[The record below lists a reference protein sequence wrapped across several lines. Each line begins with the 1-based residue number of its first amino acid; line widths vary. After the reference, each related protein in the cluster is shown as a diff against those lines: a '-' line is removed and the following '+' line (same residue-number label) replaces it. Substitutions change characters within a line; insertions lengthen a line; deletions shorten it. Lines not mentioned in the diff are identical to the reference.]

1 MITNDQLLKL
11 FVLVPSSVENFNGAT
26 VSGAANE
33 HRIFFEQSTGL
44 LWAKGQSFGGND
56 SELEAIVNGL
66 IGEDT
71 NKSIRTIAGE
81 VLSEAMNLADDVDT
95 TINNLTE
102 VLNWFKDLPEE
113 EEGALNLIAKI
124 GKPAELYTAEDETE
138 NPEHVKGTVKTAAT
152 GLYKLI
158 EDSVAAKNV
167 TADGAS
173 GELLVDA
180 TASNNKVEVSSTTK
194 LQNAVAA
201 AETSIQSI
209 TVAGTA
215 LTVSGNANAKG
226 AEITKSDLQSALFT
240 NTYQSSPLTYSYLGV
255 KVDIKESNGE
265 LTYLNIDPSL
275 LLDTVYSYIASN
287 ELVTATAL
295 TNLNT
300 RVTTLEEFNPWETY
314 EASVTPSPEP

>member
-11 FVLVPSSVENFNGAT
+11 FVLVPDGVSFNGTA
-26 VSGAANE
+26 VSGAEGE
-33 HRIFFEQSTGL
+33 HRIFFEQKTGK
-44 LWAKGQSFGGND
+44 LWAKGRSYGIDDAQSTA
-56 SELEAIVNGL
+56 LQTL
-66 IGEDT
+66 IGTDT
-71 NKSIRTIAGE
+71 GQSVRAIASD
-81 VLSEAMNLADDVDT
+81 VLSKALSLSDDADT
-95 TINNLTE
+95 TISNLTE
-102 VLNWFKDLPEE
+102 VLNWFKNLPEGDA
-113 EEGALNLIAKI
+113 GALALVNAV
-124 GKPAELYTAEDETE
+124 GKPAVFYTAEDDE
-138 NPEHVKGTVKTAAT
+138 VIAGTKEVGDVKTAAT

-215 LTVSGNANAKG
+215 LTVSGNANAKT
-226 AEITKSDLQSALFT
+226 AAITKSDLQSALFT
-240 NTYQSSPLTYSYLGV
+240 NTYESSPLTYSYLGV

-265 LTYLNIDPSL
+265 LTYLNVDPSS
-275 LLDTVYSYIASN
+275 LLDTVYSYIAAN
-287 ELVTATAL
+287 ELVTANAL
-295 TNLNT
+295 TNLDT
-300 RVTTLEEFNPWETY
+300 RVDHLEEFDPWETY
-314 EASVTPSPEP
+314 SAS

>member
-11 FVLVPSSVENFNGAT
+11 FVLVPSNVEFNGAT
-26 VSGAANE
+26 VSGATNE
-33 HRIFFEQSTGL
+33 HRIFFEQKTGK
-44 LWAKGQSFGGND
+44 LWAKGRSYGIEDAQATA
-56 SELEAIVNGL
+56 LKTL

-71 NKSIRTIAGE
+71 NKSVRTIAGE
-81 VLSEAMNLADDVDT
+81 VVNTALNLTDDATT
-95 TINNLTE
+95 TINTLKE
-102 VLNWFKDLPEE
+102 VLNWFDNLPEGDA
-113 EEGALNLIAKI
+113 GALALVEAV
-124 GKPAELYTAEDETE
+124 GKPASGTPNTEGYT
-138 NPEHVKGTVKTAAT
+138 PAT

-215 LTVSGNANAKG
+215 LTVSGAANAKG

-240 NTYQSSPLTYSYLGV
+240 NTYESSPLSYSYLGV

-265 LTYLNIDPSL
+265 LTYLNVDPSS
-275 LLDTVYSYIASN
+275 LLDTVYSYIGDN

-295 TNLNT
+295 TELNN
-300 RVTTLEEFNPWETY
+300 RVTALEEFDPWENYVAPT
-314 EASVTPSPEP
+314 T